1 MIIRV
6 NLYISDYAIS
16 PFLYGC
22 LASRSSRVKH
32 GRGPTDLRSPR
43 SNPRPPLPESREAE
57 TRLPLLKK
65 QTRKSVRY
73 RSALAHCTVISF
85 PRLLPPVPLS
95 ISRPPSRPAHRL
107 SDEREAGRPR
117 VQARSS
123 SPPPEPRPPASRP
136 PRRRNGKSPRPRH
149 QPPPALL
156 LVRPAAPLRGKML
169 DPDASLAPCCSTGSQ
184 WRSPSRDPRPRHW
197 ARAWIWGWGVL
208 RACAFTDSSRP
219 VCVFFLCRLL
229 SAGMM
234 RQPLRLDIKVISGLP
249 FWIRLILQ
257 CLLLWLLRSFL

>member
-32 GRGPTDLRSPR
+32 GRGPPDLRSPR

-85 PRLLPPVPLS
+85 PRQLASSLPSRSRSRVPPPVPPTAS
-95 ISRPPSRPAHRL
+95 PTSERPGGRASRPAPRPRPPSRGH
-107 SDEREAGRPR
+107 RPR
-117 VQARSS
+117 
-123 SPPPEPRPPASRP
+123 
-136 PRRRNGKSPRPRH
+136 G
-149 QPPPALL
+149 L
-156 LVRPAAPLRGKML
+156 
-169 DPDASLAPCCSTGSQ
+169 PDVAMVS
-184 WRSPSRDPRPRHW
+184 
-197 ARAWIWGWGVL
+197 L
-208 RACAFTDSSRP
+208 RALATSHRP
-219 VCVFFLCRLL
+219 L
-229 SAGMM
+229 SC
-234 RQPLRLDIKVISGLP
+234 LSGLQP
-249 FWIRLILQ
+249 RFAAK
-257 CLLLWLLRSFL
+257 C